1 MEKRPAHEGRD
12 TPNEG
17 IYFPDYDRDTGQI
30 RDRRR
35 GNADSAEQ
43 RSFDFGA
50 APTVSDQRN
59 QLTDNFN
66 ALYPRA
72 ANGKVWANGKK
83 ETNVKEATHIYSATD
98 IASA

>member
-72 ANGKVWANGKK
+72 ANGKVRTGGETGKRI
-83 ETNVKEATHIYSATD
+83 ERGRYHECQTL
-98 IASA
+98 